1 MFKGLLSKKGS
12 ELVAAP
18 APAAPAGTQELMA
31 QLVGELLVNSGMER
45 IAARVEEVGQ
55 EVREYNA
62 NIHALNL
69 ALGEFKKGSIDP
81 IKAELEHL
89 RYNLGSKV
97 EGTVTMLEKMVATLD
112 QQLSKFMDPNQKI
125 ERGLHAQVP
134 HAELMTEKAI
144 DAGAVLAGLEALHR
158 RLDSLSNSQGASN
171 IPRSAEVEK
180 PDAAAG

>member
-1 MFKGLLSKKGS
+1 MGIFRSKKGS
-12 ELVAAP
+12 ELVAPP
-18 APAAPAGTQELMA
+18 APAAPAGTKELMA
-31 QLVGELLVNSGMER
+31 QLVGELMVNSGMER

-89 RYNLGSKV
+89 RYNLGPKV

-112 QQLSKFMDPNQKI
+112 KQLSGFMSPEQKI
-125 ERGLHAQVP
+125 ERGLHADIP
-134 HAELMTEKAI
+134 HPEKMTEQAL
-144 DAGAVLAGLEALHR
+144 DPGMVMAALEALNR
-158 RLDSLSNSQGASN
+158 RLDSIDPRVPMPDKSADQTRQGG
-171 IPRSAEVEK
+171 PSA
-180 PDAAAG
+180 PTG